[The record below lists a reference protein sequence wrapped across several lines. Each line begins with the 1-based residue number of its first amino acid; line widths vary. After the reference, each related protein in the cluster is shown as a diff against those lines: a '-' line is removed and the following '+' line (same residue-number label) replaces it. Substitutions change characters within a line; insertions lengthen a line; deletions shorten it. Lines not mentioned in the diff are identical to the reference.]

1 MKTLTHF
8 NEKGR
13 ARMVDVSEKASTAR
27 TAVAQGA
34 IRMNAETLSLIR
46 KGRIK
51 KGDVLAVA
59 DCAAVMAA
67 KKTPDLIPMC
77 HPIQISGINVD
88 FGFGKTIKN
97 SASITVTVTARCVGP
112 TGIEM
117 EALTAAA
124 AALLTVYDMCK
135 SIDRG
140 MTIEKIRL
148 VEKSGGRS
156 GLWQRRR

>member
-1 MKTLTHF
+1 MKPLTHS

-13 ARMVDVSEKASTAR
+13 ARMVDVSEKAATAG

-34 IRMNAETLSLIR
+34 IRMNAETLNLIR

-77 HPIQISGINVD
+77 HPIQISGMDVD
-88 FGFGKTIKN
+88 FCFGKTTK
-97 SASITVTVTARCVGP
+97 
-112 TGIEM
+112 
-117 EALTAAA
+117 
-124 AALLTVYDMCK
+124 K
-135 SIDRG
+135 SISISL
-140 MTIEKIRL
+140 TIT
-148 VEKSGGRS
+148 
-156 GLWQRRR
+156 

>member
-13 ARMVDVSEKASTAR
+13 ARMVDVSEKAVTSR
-27 TAVAQGA
+27 TAVAKGL
-34 IRMNAETLSLIR
+34 IRMSAETMSLIR

-67 KKTPDLIPMC
+67 KKTPDIIPMC
-77 HPIQISGINVD
+77 HPIQITGIDVD
-88 FGFGKTIKN
+88 FGFGKTVKN
-97 SASITVTVTARCVGP
+97 SASIMVTVTARCVGP

-117 EALTAAA
+117 EALTAVS
-124 AALLTVYDMCK
+124 AALLTIYDMCK
-135 SIDRG
+135 SVDRG

-156 GLWQRRR
+156 GLWKRQG